1 LSGYSTQTVGEGAFV
16 TVSASPFPVLT
27 AEVPTEGANADIN
40 AQLSYFFEVVP
51 NSGNT
56 TQTPVLLGVNATGS
70 NTVNTTGNGVHGQP
84 ANDAAS
90 FLGLEVQ
97 SNSGGALVFSDTVSL
112 IYQADINND
121 LSCSTSNTSTSAGA
135 GVLGA
140 STVSCGASSASGGIT
155 ETGSYMISTN
165 QVYVVTLQTDVTVG
179 TANDGNAN
187 GAGTVEGIVTMDPTF
202 TVPAGYTIV
211 LSAGVGNGVP
221 PAVPEPATWT
231 MLGAGMGLLILAK
244 RRVNRANRD
253 GARAR

>member
-1 LSGYSTQTVGEGAFV
+1 
-16 TVSASPFPVLT
+16 
-27 AEVPTEGANADIN
+27 
-40 AQLSYFFEVVP
+40 
-51 NSGNT
+51 
-56 TQTPVLLGVNATGS
+56 
-70 NTVNTTGNGVHGQP
+70 
-84 ANDAAS
+84 
-90 FLGLEVQ
+90 
-97 SNSGGALVFSDTVSL
+97 
-112 IYQADINND
+112 
-121 LSCSTSNTSTSAGA
+121 
-135 GVLGA
+135 
-140 STVSCGASSASGGIT
+140 
-155 ETGSYMISTN
+155 MISTN

-231 MLGAGMGLLILAK
+231 MLVAGMGLLILAK